1 MKVSPGGSL
10 GARVRGQTGER
21 VQALVPSRPCALTP
35 LCPPVLK
42 CLCHNFLNGPIF
54 NLLGQLE
61 SSQSALFSHGAQGCK
76 GHEGVRGMRV
86 QEITIQ
92 LNRGD
97 WDDFN
102 PYPANQ
108 NFRLLRLPP
117 NSTKVLF
124 HTFIHTLPTVTK
136 LYATISSCTACQ
148 MYQKLHKIYYIFFHS
163 FLRNF
168 QSKIVNLS
176 VNKI

>member
-1 MKVSPGGSL
+1 MDSHVCS
-10 GARVRGQTGER
+10 RQQEHIER
-21 VQALVPSRPCALTP
+21 STIRAFS
-35 LCPPVLK
+35 
-42 CLCHNFLNGPIF
+42 CLF
-54 NLLGQLE
+54 NLEQHVRYYSHVGNIV
-61 SSQSALFSHGAQGCK
+61 SATSWLSRQIV
-76 GHEGVRGMRV
+76 E
-86 QEITIQ
+86 
-92 LNRGD
+92 
-97 WDDFN
+97 FN
-102 PYPANQ
+102 PYPADQ

-148 MYQKLHKIYYIFFHS
+148 TYQKLHKIYYIFFTF
-163 FLRNF
+163 FLHNF